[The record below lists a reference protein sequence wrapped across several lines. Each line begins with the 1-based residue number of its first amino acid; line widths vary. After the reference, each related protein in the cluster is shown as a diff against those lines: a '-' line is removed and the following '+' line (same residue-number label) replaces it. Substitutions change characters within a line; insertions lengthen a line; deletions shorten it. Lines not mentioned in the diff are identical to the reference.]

1 MVIPEQQVLTI
12 GSFSSSK
19 PTIIPRKGRKFN
31 PSHLTKL
38 PTFTDYLQSVR
49 VMNAIV
55 TKAIRIATSPSNGN
69 RGASIVQAYLN
80 HNP

>member
-19 PTIIPRKGRKFN
+19 PTISPRKVRKFN
-31 PSHLTKL
+31 PFHLTKL

-49 VMNAIV
+49 VMNTILA
-55 TKAIRIATSPSNGN
+55 KAIRIATSPSNSN
-69 RGASIVQAYLN
+69 RGASIVQVYLN